1 MPPVQ
6 LFFLCSALAILPL
19 AWVKGG
25 HPERAGVALF
35 IGAYVSGPFLQ
46 GYLIGEVMVAVA
58 LCDLVVWSVFIG
70 LALRYD
76 RWWLLLA
83 AAAQSLNVL
92 SHAATLLTPDLTAR
106 EAVAAQWVFGLVSLY
121 ALFSGVLER
130 HLAGERPA
138 SPTLSRTP
146 ALQT

>member
-6 LFFLCSALAILPL
+6 LFFLCSALLILPL

-46 GYLIGEVMVAVA
+46 GYQVGDVMAAVA

-83 AAAQSLNVL
+83 SGAQSLNVL
-92 SHAATLLTPDLTAR
+92 SHAAILLTPDLSTR

-121 ALFSGVLER
+121 ALFGGVLER
-130 HLAGERPA
+130 HLSGERAA
-138 SPTLSRTP
+138 SPSLSRTP
-146 ALQT
+146 APQT